1 MTRVLPVACGDVLDL
16 QDGVITRAQALEAG
30 MGPIAVRSMLRAG
43 RWQPLHRG
51 VYATYPGQLR
61 RSSAMWAALLRAGP
75 DAVLSHLTAAELD
88 HLVPPDGQGASAAIH
103 VSVPRGQHVSPI
115 AGVVLHRR
123 ASVARLQHPAAWPP
137 RTRIEETA
145 LDLALGARTLDDAM
159 AWLARACG
167 NRLTTQARLEAA
179 LAARYRARWRRELAA
194 ALADVGAGAHS
205 LLELRYLRDV
215 ERPHGLP
222 AGQRQARARQGS
234 RNAYR
239 DVLYEQFGVA
249 VETDGAV
256 AHPPEARWRDRE
268 RDNASAVGGVVT
280 LRYGWAAITQRPCWV
295 AAQVG
300 DVLRSR
306 GWPGSV
312 RPCGPGCLA
321 VGAADQGSELRGDL

>member
-1 MTRVLPVACGDVLDL
+1 MTRVLPAACGDLLDL
-16 QDGVITRAQALEAG
+16 QDGVISRAQALEAG
-30 MGPIAVRSMLRAG
+30 MGPIAVRSMVRAG

-88 HLVPPDGQGASAAIH
+88 HLVPPDSQGAPPVIH
-103 VSVPRGQHVSPI
+103 VSVPRERHVSPI

-123 ASVARLQHPAAWPP
+123 AGLSQARHPAAQPP

-167 NRLTTQARLEAA
+167 NRLTTSARLEAA
-179 LAARYRARWRRELAA
+179 LTVRPRARWRRELAA

-205 LLELRYLRDV
+205 ILELRYLRNV

-222 AGQRQARARQGS
+222 AGRRQAKARSGARS
-234 RNAYR
+234 AYR

-249 VETDGAV
+249 VEADGAV
-256 AHPPEARWRDRE
+256 AHPFEARWRDQE
-268 RDNASAVGGVVT
+268 RDNAAGAGGIIT
-280 LRYGWAAITQRPCWV
+280 LRYGWAVISERPCWV

-300 DVLRSR
+300 AALRRR
-306 GWPGSV
+306 GWAGPV
-312 RPCGPGCLA
+312 RPCGPGCPA
-321 VGAADQGSELRGDL
+321 AAAGRGAS

>member
-1 MTRVLPVACGDVLDL
+1 MGRVLPAACRDLLDL
-16 QDGVITRAQALEAG
+16 QDGVISRAQALETG
-30 MGPIAVRSMLRAG
+30 IGPMAVRSILRSG
-43 RWQPLHRG
+43 GWQPLHRG

-61 RSSAMWAALLRAGP
+61 RSSVLWAALLRAGP
-75 DAVLSHLTAAELD
+75 DAALSHLTAAELD
-88 HLVPPDGQGASAAIH
+88 QLVSPGSPAASPVIH
-103 VSVPRGQHVSPI
+103 VTVPRERHVSPI

-123 ASVARLQHPAAWPP
+123 ADLSQARHPAAQPP

-145 LDLALGARTLDDAM
+145 LDLALGARTLDGAM

-167 NRLTTQARLEAA
+167 NRLTTPARLEMA
-179 LAARYRARWRRELAA
+179 LAGRPRARWRCELAA

-222 AGQRQARARQGS
+222 AGQRQVRARQGS

-256 AHPPEARWRDRE
+256 AHPLQARWQDQA
-268 RDNASAVGGVVT
+268 RDNAAAAGGIVT

-300 DVLRSR
+300 AVLRSR
-306 GWPGSV
+306 GWRGSV
-312 RPCGPGCLA
+312 RPCGPGCLS
-321 VGAADQGSELRGDL
+321 VGAGNRGPELRGDL